1 MFSVK
6 EADGVAKELD
16 GVEEEVD
23 GLEEEADGVEEEAD
37 WLGVSMETSILF
49 QINNFVFSR
58 VKMINLKLLI
68 RRALN

>member
-23 GLEEEADGVEEEAD
+23 GLEEEADGVEEEED

-49 QINNFVFSR
+49 QINKFCFFQSEND
-58 VKMINLKLLI
+58 
-68 RRALN
+68 